1 MEYPV
6 IAKSIGINW
15 RLLYEISRSN
25 TYINRPSPQKQEYNC
40 KILQDEH
47 YRFDFAQNVFTGS
60 FRKFYNYTTQHIQ
73 EVCLSECNGEWRRR
87 PTMYSFSNM
96 NEIRLGRSAP
106 PFPIPEFSS
115 RFIVQKY
122 IECREREIRKAK
134 AQFFFSANF
143 LMFIFIEGNLYI

>member
-60 FRKFYNYTTQHIQ
+60 FGKFYKLYNTSKKFAYQNAM
-73 EVCLSECNGEWRRR
+73 VNGGGGLLCTAFQIWMELGSVGRLRR
-87 PTMYSFSNM
+87 F
-96 NEIRLGRSAP
+96 
-106 PFPIPEFSS
+106 
-115 RFIVQKY
+115 
-122 IECREREIRKAK
+122 
-134 AQFFFSANF
+134 QFLNSQAD
-143 LMFIFIEGNLYI
+143 L